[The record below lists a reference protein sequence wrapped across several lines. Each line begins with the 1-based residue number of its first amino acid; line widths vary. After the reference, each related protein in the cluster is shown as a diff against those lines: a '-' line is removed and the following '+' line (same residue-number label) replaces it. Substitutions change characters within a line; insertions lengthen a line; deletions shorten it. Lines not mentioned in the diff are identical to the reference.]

1 MARNEAHWSKVTE
14 SGTLLGMKILLC
26 VYRLFGRWG
35 FRVLLFPV
43 MSYYYLFRKEARFAS
58 QQYLEQLLP
67 HLSCGQ
73 RNSLSS
79 FRHFLMFGEILLDKF
94 LVWMGRIRREDV
106 VFDTPQVFNEI
117 DKNSEGGIIVVSHLG
132 NTEVCSA
139 LAHQLPGVRLTLL
152 VYTQHALKFNSLIK
166 KVNSSARIEMLQ
178 VTDMS
183 PATAMILS
191 ERVAAGEYVVI
202 AGDRTPVNG
211 AGRVSTVD
219 FLGRPARFPQG
230 AFILAALLKCP
241 VYLMFCIK
249 QHQQYHISLE
259 LFSEQLK
266 ISRKTREIELH
277 DAVQKYADR
286 LAFYCIK
293 APLQWFNF
301 YPFWQDEEIQ
311 NRKESH

>member
-1 MARNEAHWSKVTE
+1 MVKDEPHWSKVAE
-14 SGTLLGMKILLC
+14 SGTLLGMKILLL
-26 VYRLFGRWG
+26 VYRVFGRWG

-43 MSYYYLFRKEARFAS
+43 MSYFYLFRKEARFSS
-58 QQYLEQLLP
+58 QQYLQQLLP
-67 HLSCGQ
+67 RLSHEQ
-73 RNSLSS
+73 RTGVSS

-106 VFDTPQVFNEI
+106 VFETPQVFNEI
-117 DKNSEGGIIVVSHLG
+117 DKSREGGIIVVSHLG

-139 LAHQLPGVRLTLL
+139 LAHQLPDVRLTLL

-166 KVNSSARIEMLQ
+166 KVNSHARIEMLQ

-191 ERVAAGEYVVI
+191 ERVEAGEYVVI

-211 AGRVSTVD
+211 AGRVATVD
-219 FLGRPARFPQG
+219 FLGRAAQLPQG
-230 AFILAALLKCP
+230 AFILASLLKCP

-249 QHQQYHISLE
+249 QQRQYHISLE
-259 LFSEQLK
+259 LFAKQLT
-266 ISRKTREIELH
+266 ISRTTRATELQ

-286 LAFYCIK
+286 LAFYCTK

-301 YPFWQDEEIQ
+301 YPFWHDETMQ
-311 NRKESH
+311 KGKEFK